1 MSKTKQSEML
11 NNAFIMALASNLP
24 WWKMVV
30 EQLVYDLA
38 DDEVK
43 PYLEI
48 SKRL

>member
-1 MSKTKQSEML
+1 
-11 NNAFIMALASNLP
+11 
-24 WWKMVV
+24 MVV